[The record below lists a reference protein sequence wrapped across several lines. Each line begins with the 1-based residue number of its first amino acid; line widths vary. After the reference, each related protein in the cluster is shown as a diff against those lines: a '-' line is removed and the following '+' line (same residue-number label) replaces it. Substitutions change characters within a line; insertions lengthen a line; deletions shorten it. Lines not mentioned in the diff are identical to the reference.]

1 MTVTRAESLRSDTS
15 TLPDP
20 AVASQRRRRRSRM
33 VRAILAGGIVL
44 GVGAAVTLAAWND
57 SEFATGTFTAGT
69 FNLEGSTTSATT
81 GFSDHNTAGS
91 AATLTFT
98 LNPTSL
104 TPNDVVAAP
113 FVVRLAANTTN
124 NADVV
129 IAAPTSTGTVTALT
143 YEFVRVATF
152 AGCTPSAVDTTG
164 TSLISANTAMTAVAG
179 PNTFSLTKGSP
190 VTAAGAAQVLCIKVT
205 AGPALVQAQ
214 TGTVTWK
221 FTATSNNS

>member
-1 MTVTRAESLRSDTS
+1 MTATRTETS
-15 TLPDP
+15 TINPVA
-20 AVASQRRRRRSRM
+20 AVTTRRRRSRM
-33 VRAILAGGIVL
+33 IRAILAGGLVL

-81 GFSDHNTAGS
+81 GFSDHAAAGS

-143 YEFVRVATF
+143 YEVVRVATF
-152 AGCTPSAVDTTG
+152 AACTPSAVDSTG

-179 PNTFSLTKGSP
+179 PNTFALSKGAP
-190 VTAAGAAQVLCIKVT
+190 VTSAGASQVLCIKVT
-205 AGPALVQAQ
+205 AGAGLVQAQ